1 MICSLSRALL
11 AATLLGIAVP
21 VMAMEGSDSLPALE
35 QALALARAQHP
46 GESVM
51 LVPPLAELAQAYRR
65 AGSND
70 RAEPLYEEAIHLD
83 EVTSS
88 NPARLGINLVD
99 LALVYRA
106 QDRPREAQL
115 ANERALPLLERAL
128 EPDDPEIARCLTNL
142 AVLYWRQGE
151 IAKAR
156 RLQEQALA
164 MVERKLGPN
173 HERATALRQNLALMV
188 SPTVADGRSA
198 PNRDRKRAGLG
209 GGDAA
214 TNPASSPARPVRRPL
229 PPIPAARPQSATVSQ
244 RSPESPAQAGRFA
257 VLVSSMRDLA
267 EVPEEWRLLQQHYPV
282 LAGLELWPPT
292 PEETGSAVVH
302 RLVAGSFATAV
313 QAEAVCHELRW
324 QNQHCRVVPIPESDG
339 NRGRDTRAVEQSA
352 RGDFAIQVALV
363 RDPAEA
369 LQEWQRLVRRHP
381 TMTVLKPRPPQPVSV
396 AGKGIFYGVV
406 GGSFTTRAEARAV
419 CDRVR
424 WEGSGCREVA
434 L

>member
-21 VMAMEGSDSLPALE
+21 VMAVEGRDSLPALE
-35 QALALARAQHP
+35 QALALARVQHA

-51 LVPPLAELAQAYRR
+51 LVPSLTELAQAYRR

-70 RAEPLYEEAIHLD
+70 RAEPLYEEAIRLD

-151 IAKAR
+151 MAKAR

-164 MVERKLGPN
+164 MVERKLGPS
-173 HERATALRQNLALMV
+173 HEKAAALRQNLALMV
-188 SPTVADGRSA
+188 SPAVAEGA
-198 PNRDRKRAGLG
+198 PDRDRNRAGLG

-214 TNPASSPARPVRRPL
+214 TNPARSPARPARRPL
-229 PPIPAARPQSATVSQ
+229 PPIPAARPQPATVQQ
-244 RSPESPAQAGRFA
+244 RLPESPARAGRLA

-282 LAGLELWPPT
+282 LAGLELWPPA
-292 PEETGSAVVH
+292 PEETESEVVY
-302 RLVAGSFATAV
+302 RLVAGSFATAAE
-313 QAEAVCHELRW
+313 AEAVCNELRW
-324 QNQHCRVVPIPESDG
+324 QDQHCRVVPTPEG
-339 NRGRDTRAVEQSA
+339 HENRGRDTRAVEQPA

-369 LQEWQRLVRRHP
+369 LQEWQRLTRHHP
-381 TMTVLKPRPPQPVSV
+381 TLTDLKPRPPRPVGV

-406 GGSFTTRAEARAV
+406 GGSFATRAEARAV

-424 WEGSGCREVA
+424 WQGGGCKEVV